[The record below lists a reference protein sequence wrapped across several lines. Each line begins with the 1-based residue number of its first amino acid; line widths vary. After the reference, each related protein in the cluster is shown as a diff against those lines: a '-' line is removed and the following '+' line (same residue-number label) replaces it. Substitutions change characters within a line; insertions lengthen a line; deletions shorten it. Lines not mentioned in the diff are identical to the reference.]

1 MEYYIVLNGVKE
13 GPFTLEE
20 LKLKGVRETT
30 LVWSSGLPDWVQAN
44 ALPEVME
51 AIITNPTPQ
60 PIPAASQAYS
70 QPAQPRQEAYET
82 QQPVPPMPEDYVQKN
97 IIAAIIGFLCCGLIG
112 AIFAVLGFI
121 SGNEVKKLYV
131 LGQYE
136 MAANK
141 AAEAKKWFKI
151 SIIVD
156 IVLGI
161 LFIIYIFAYTA
172 LMATISF
179 FSYLATT

>member
-51 AIITNPTPQ
+51 VVTTNPTPQ
-60 PIPAASQAYS
+60 PIPEASQAYN
-70 QPAQPRQEAYET
+70 QTEQPRQEAYNT
-82 QQPVPPMPEDYVQKN
+82 QESIPPMPEDYVQKN
-97 IIAAIIGFLCCGLIG
+97 IIAAVVGFMCCGLIG
-112 AIFAVLGFI
+112 AIFAVLGYL
-121 SGNEVKKLYV
+121 SGNEVKRLYV

-136 MAANK
+136 QAKDK
-141 AAEAKKWFKI
+141 AADAKKWFKI
-151 SIIVD
+151 SVIVD
-156 IVLGI
+156 LVCAG
-161 LFIIYIFAYTA
+161 LFLIYIFAY
-172 LMATISF
+172 IFIVVF
-179 FSYLATT
+179 FTFLSYAG